1 MRSPTIRAAMGA
13 CSVAL
18 CLIVDGCTSLQRGPQ
33 TEFTRDFL
41 LPPEAAA
48 RCFARNAEAHSSAL
62 VADVMGSRDD
72 YQVKVAVRNGTPY
85 AHAAI
90 TSAGR
95 RAKGTIRLNVQSSE
109 GNRELVEALSEGC

>member
-1 MRSPTIRAAMGA
+1 MAACTA
-13 CSVAL
+13 AL
-18 CLIVDGCTSLQRGPQ
+18 GLMVYGCTSLQRGPQ
-33 TEFTRDFL
+33 TEFARDFA

-62 VADVMGSRDD
+62 VANVTRARDD
-72 YQVKVAVRNGTPY
+72 YQVDVTVRNGTPY

-90 TSAGR
+90 TGAGS